1 MDATMLLTI
10 TDPAI
15 MFSGISLLF
24 LAYTNRYL
32 SLASVV
38 RTLNKE
44 LMKDD
49 GKNRIQQ
56 IRNLHLRIIL
66 IKYMQAFGVL
76 SFLFCVFAML
86 MLFWQNQMLGEAL
99 FITSLV
105 TMVIS
110 LVLSLIEIMMSGQS
124 LKIELER
131 TNIRDLW
138 DK

>member
-1 MDATMLLTI
+1 MLLSI

-38 RTLNKE
+38 RTLNNE
-44 LMKDD
+44 LKNDD

-86 MLFWQNQMLGEAL
+86 MLFWDEQISGEVL

-110 LVLSLIEIMMSGQS
+110 LVLSLIEIIMSGQS

-131 TNIRDLW
+131 THVRDLW

>member
-1 MDATMLLTI
+1 MDATMLLSI

-86 MLFWQNQMLGEAL
+86 MLFWQNQMLGV
-99 FITSLV
+99 FNRNFNVWS
-105 TMVIS
+105 VIKNRIGENKHTRS
-110 LVLSLIEIMMSGQS
+110 MG
-124 LKIELER
+124 
-131 TNIRDLW
+131 
-138 DK
+138 

>member
-1 MDATMLLTI
+1 MLLSI

-38 RTLNKE
+38 RTLNSE
-44 LMKDD
+44 LQKDD

-86 MLFWQNQMLGEAL
+86 MLFWENQVLGEAL

-131 TNIRDLW
+131 TNVRDLW

>member
-1 MDATMLLTI
+1 MLLSI

-38 RTLNKE
+38 RTLNNE
-44 LMKDD
+44 LKKDE
-49 GKNRIQQ
+49 GKNRILQ

-76 SFLFCVFAML
+76 SFLCCVFAML
-86 MLFWQNQMLGEAL
+86 MLFWQDQMLGEVF

-105 TMVIS
+105 TMVVS
-110 LVLSLIEIMMSGQS
+110 LVLSLIEILMSGQS
-124 LKIELER
+124 LKIELET
-131 TNIRDLW
+131 TNVRDLW

>member
-1 MDATMLLTI
+1 
-10 TDPAI
+10 
-15 MFSGISLLF
+15 
-24 LAYTNRYL
+24 
-32 SLASVV
+32 
-38 RTLNKE
+38 
-44 LMKDD
+44 MKDD

>member
-1 MDATMLLTI
+1 MDPTMLLSI

-86 MLFWQNQMLGEAL
+86 MLFWQNQVLGEAF

-110 LVLSLIEIMMSGQS
+110 LVLSLIEIIMSGQS

-131 TNIRDLW
+131 TNVRDLW

>member
-1 MDATMLLTI
+1 MLLNI

-32 SLASVV
+32 ALSSVI
-38 RTLNKE
+38 RTLNNE
-44 LMKDD
+44 LKKDD
-49 GKNRIQQ
+49 GKNRVQQ
-56 IRNLHLRIIL
+56 IRNLHLRIIF

-86 MLFWQNQMLGEAL
+86 MLFWQEQMLGEVL
-99 FITSLV
+99 FIISLV

-124 LKIELER
+124 LKIELDR
-131 TNIRDLW
+131 TNVRDLW

>member
-1 MDATMLLTI
+1 MLLSI

-49 GKNRIQQ
+49 GKNRVEQ

-76 SFLFCVFAML
+76 SFMFCVFAML
-86 MLFWQNQMLGEAL
+86 MLFWKEQMLGEAL
-99 FITSLV
+99 FISSLV
-105 TMVIS
+105 TMIIS

-124 LKIELER
+124 LKIELDR
-131 TNIRDLW
+131 TNVRDLW

>member
-86 MLFWQNQMLGEAL
+86 MLFWQNQMLEEAL

>member
-1 MDATMLLTI
+1 MILNI

-32 SLASVV
+32 SLASVIRSLNSDLKNHDEQNRV
-38 RTLNKE
+38 R
-44 LMKDD
+44 
-49 GKNRIQQ
+49 Q
-56 IRNLHLRIIL
+56 IHNLHTRINL

-86 MLFWQNQMLGEAL
+86 MLFWDKQLIGEIF
-99 FITSLV
+99 FIASLV

-110 LVLSLIEIMMSGQS
+110 LILSLTEILKSGES

-131 TNIRDLW
+131 TKVKTPALW

>member
-1 MDATMLLTI
+1 MLLNI

-32 SLASVV
+32 ALASVI
-38 RTLNKE
+38 RTLNNEFKT
-44 LMKDD
+44 DD
-49 GKNRIQQ
+49 GQNRVQQ

-76 SFLFCVFAML
+76 SFMFCVFAML
-86 MLFWQNQMLGEAL
+86 MLFWEEQILGEVF

-105 TMVIS
+105 TMV
-110 LVLSLIEIMMSGQS
+110 LSLILSLVEILMSGQS
-124 LKIELER
+124 LKMELKR
-131 TNIRDLW
+131 TNVRDLW

>member
-1 MDATMLLTI
+1 MDATMLLSI

-49 GKNRIQQ
+49 GKNRVEQ

-76 SFLFCVFAML
+76 SFMFCVFAML
-86 MLFWQNQMLGEAL
+86 MLFWKEQMLGEAL
-99 FITSLV
+99 FISSLV
-105 TMVIS
+105 TMIIS

-124 LKIELER
+124 LKIELDR
-131 TNIRDLW
+131 TNVRDLW

>member
-1 MDATMLLTI
+1 MHLNI

-32 SLASVV
+32 ALASVI
-38 RTLNKE
+38 RALNNALNTNDE
-44 LMKDD
+44 H
-49 GKNRIQQ
+49 NRIQQ
-56 IRNLHLRIIL
+56 IKQLNLRVTL

-76 SFLFCVFAML
+76 SFLFCVFAMM
-86 MLFWQNQMLGEAL
+86 MLFGENQTLGEAF
-99 FITSLV
+99 FILSLV

-110 LVLSLIEIMMSGQS
+110 LVLSLIEILKSGES

-131 TNIRDLW
+131 TKIRDLW

>member
-1 MDATMLLTI
+1 MLLTI

>member
-1 MDATMLLTI
+1 MLLNI

-32 SLASVV
+32 ALASVV

-44 LMKDD
+44 LKKDD
-49 GKNRIQQ
+49 GQNRVQQ
-56 IRNLHLRIIL
+56 IRNLHLRIIF
-66 IKYMQAFGVL
+66 IKYMQVFGVL

-86 MLFWQNQMLGEAL
+86 MLFWNEQMFGEIL

-110 LVLSLIEIMMSGQS
+110 LILSLIEILMSGQS

-131 TNIRDLW
+131 TNVRDLW

>member
-1 MDATMLLTI
+1 MDATMLLSI

>member
-1 MDATMLLTI
+1 MLLNL

-32 SLASVV
+32 ALASVV
-38 RTLNKE
+38 RTLNNE
-44 LMKDD
+44 LKKDD
-49 GKNRIQQ
+49 GENRVQQ
-56 IRNLHLRIIL
+56 IKNLHLRIIL

-86 MLFWQNQMLGEAL
+86 MLFWQEQMFGEVL
-99 FITSLV
+99 FISSLV

-110 LVLSLIEIMMSGQS
+110 LVFSLIEILMSGQS

-131 TNIRDLW
+131 TNVRDLW

>member
-1 MDATMLLTI
+1 MLLNI

-32 SLASVV
+32 ALASVV
-38 RTLNKE
+38 RTLNNE
-44 LMKDD
+44 LKTDQ

-86 MLFWQNQMLGEAL
+86 MLFWEKQIVGEVF
-99 FITSLV
+99 FITSLA
-105 TMVIS
+105 TMVLS
-110 LVLSLIEIMMSGQS
+110 LILSLIEILMSGQS
-124 LKIELER
+124 LKIELET
-131 TNIRDLW
+131 TNVRDLW